1 MTCSEGGCNGPM
13 CVWTEVDIGLD
24 YAWSSGNGALCVWNE
39 VAVSSLGVT
48 SPLLMFNLCCNWRW
62 LWCTAWDR
70 LNWEGLQSA
79 WGMSLSHT
87 DDRMGPCCPFCWAT
101 QLLTLIYCFYHVD
114 FAFAIERHQCI
125 LFGPVTLETSMTVTS
140 DLELASLPVTINTR
154 LTPFEHNI
162 PLHLQRITHTW
173 SWQIP
178 SDRKV
183 WRTHKDTTVT
193 DRHNK
198 PNWTSSDHP
207 QSYW

>member
-1 MTCSEGGCNGPM
+1 VHVWGDDGCHTIWHCPEEVGRCSTVYAHFAWTMTCSEGGCNGPM

-24 YAWSSGNGALCVWNE
+24 YAWSSGNGALCVWYE

-87 DDRMGPCCPFCWAT
+87 DDRMGPCCPFCWET

-125 LFGPVTLETSMTVTS
+125 LFGPVTLETSIIVTS
-140 DLELASLPVTINTR
+140 DLE
-154 LTPFEHNI
+154 
-162 PLHLQRITHTW
+162 
-173 SWQIP
+173 
-178 SDRKV
+178 
-183 WRTHKDTTVT
+183 HKHQAYSPWTQCT
-193 DRHNK
+193 
-198 PNWTSSDHP
+198 TSSVENNIH
-207 QSYW
+207 QHGLIS